1 MIYILRKMYK
11 PNRAETNRLLSIL
24 RRFDERNIKV
34 CVVFFQA
41 DENKSECDAN
51 FKNVRFYYYW
61 KRYRSRIEVINKF
74 IVAYYVFQ
82 FRNSLKAGDK
92 VFLDAMDN
100 YVKWFVSR
108 DDIKVYHQTTEYP
121 GLALDEPSFRKL
133 RAAEYRKYLKA
144 VPKLDGLF
152 VISTALKQF
161 FIENGVSEQRIV
173 IINMTVDPN
182 RFEGLQKQHSER
194 YIAYCGDV
202 SSFKDGVNT
211 LIKAFKRVVD
221 LYEEDVKLFII
232 GPRPRRD
239 DADNFYKLVE
249 DFHLEEKVVMTGL
262 KPASEIPQL
271 LKNAEVL
278 ALARPDNIQA
288 HYGFATKIGEY
299 LLTKNPVVVTT
310 VGDFPLFLK
319 DKFSALLAEPDNAD
333 AFADKLLWALNHKDE
348 AKRIGE
354 AGAEVAL
361 RNFNYQIETDK
372 IITAI
377 VNKSH

>member
-34 CVVFFQA
+34 SVVFFQA
-41 DENKSECDAN
+41 DDKLSECEVN
-51 FKNVRFYYYW
+51 FKNVTFCYYW
-61 KRYRSRIEVINKF
+61 KKFRSRIEVINKF
-74 IVAYYVFQ
+74 LVAFYVFQ
-82 FRNSLKAGDK
+82 FRNSLKAGDT
-92 VFLDAMDN
+92 VLLDAMEN
-100 YVKWFVSR
+100 YVKWFVTR
-108 DDIKVYHQTTEYP
+108 DDITVYHQITEYP
-121 GLALDEPSFRKL
+121 GLALEEPSFKKL

-144 VPKLDGLF
+144 VPKLDGIF

-161 FIENGVSEQRIV
+161 FVEHGVPEHRIV
-173 IINMTVDPN
+173 IINMTVDSN
-182 RFEGLQKQHSER
+182 RFEGLQKQQTER

-202 SSFKDGVNT
+202 SSFKDGVDT
-211 LIKAFKRVVD
+211 LIKAFKKVVD
-221 LYEEDVKLFII
+221 QYEDSVKLYII
-232 GPRPRRD
+232 GPKSSKD
-239 DADNFYKLVE
+239 DAELFYKLIE
-249 DFHLEEKVVMTGL
+249 DLDLDGKVVMTGL
-262 KPASEIPQL
+262 IPASEMPQL

-310 VGDFPLFLK
+310 VGDFPLFLE
-319 DKFSALLAEPDNAD
+319 DKVSALLSEPDNAD

-348 AKRIGE
+348 AKKIGE

-372 IITAI
+372 IITA
-377 VNKSH
+377 VVK

>member
-24 RRFDERNIKV
+24 RRFDERGIKV
-34 CVVFFQA
+34 CVVFFQS
-41 DENKSECDAN
+41 DDILSECDEN
-51 FKNVRFYYYW
+51 FKNVSFYYYW
-61 KRYRSRIEVINKF
+61 KKFRSRIEVINKF
-74 IVAYYVFQ
+74 LVAFYVFQ
-82 FRNSLKAGDK
+82 FRNSLKAGDI

-100 YVKWFVSR
+100 YVKWFVSK

-121 GLALDEPSFRKL
+121 GLALEEPSFRKL

-144 VPKLDGLF
+144 VPKLDGIF

-161 FIENGVSEQRIV
+161 FVEHGVPKQRIA
-173 IINMTVDPN
+173 IINMTVDSN
-182 RFEGLQKQHSER
+182 RFEGLQKQQSEK

-202 SSFKDGVNT
+202 SSIKDGVDT
-211 LIKAFKRVVD
+211 LIKAFKKVVD
-221 LYEEDVKLFII
+221 QYKESVKLYII
-232 GPRPRRD
+232 GPRPKRD
-239 DADNFYKLVE
+239 DAGLFYKLIE
-249 DFHLEEKVVMTGL
+249 DSHLEGKVVMTGL
-262 KPASEIPQL
+262 KPASEVPQI

-310 VGDFPLFLK
+310 VGDFPLFLE
-319 DKFSALLAEPDNAD
+319 DKVSALLSEPDNAD
-333 AFADKLLWALNHKDE
+333 AFADKLLWALNHKEE

-354 AGAEVAL
+354 AGAEIAL

-372 IITAI
+372 IIALIKT
-377 VNKSH
+377 N

>member
-1 MIYILRKMYK
+1 MYK

-24 RRFDERNIKV
+24 RRFDERGIKV
-34 CVVFFQA
+34 CVVFFQS
-41 DENKSECDAN
+41 DDILSECDEN
-51 FKNVRFYYYW
+51 FKNVSFYYYW
-61 KRYRSRIEVINKF
+61 KKFRSRIEVINKF
-74 IVAYYVFQ
+74 LVAFYVFQ
-82 FRNSLKAGDK
+82 FRNSLKAGDI

-100 YVKWFVSR
+100 YVKWFVSK

-121 GLALDEPSFRKL
+121 GLALEEPSFRKL

-144 VPKLDGLF
+144 VPKLDGIF

-161 FIENGVSEQRIV
+161 FVEHGVPKQRIA
-173 IINMTVDPN
+173 IINMTVDSN
-182 RFEGLQKQHSER
+182 RFEGLQKQQSEK

-202 SSFKDGVNT
+202 SSIKDGVDT
-211 LIKAFKRVVD
+211 LIKAFKKVVD
-221 LYEEDVKLFII
+221 QYKESVKLYII
-232 GPRPRRD
+232 GPRPKRD
-239 DADNFYKLVE
+239 DAGLFYKLIE
-249 DFHLEEKVVMTGL
+249 DSHLEGKVVMTGL
-262 KPASEIPQL
+262 KPASEVPQI

-310 VGDFPLFLK
+310 VGDFPLFLE
-319 DKFSALLAEPDNAD
+319 DKVSALLSEPDNAD
-333 AFADKLLWALNHKDE
+333 AFADKLLWALNHKEE

-354 AGAEVAL
+354 AGAEIAL

-372 IITAI
+372 IIALIKT
-377 VNKSH
+377 N